1 MITCC
6 GLYSDRIAQQ
16 CGCSPEPKIVPF
28 RGDYLLL
35 VPEKTYLARGNIY
48 PVSITG
54 VGHTHNMVLR
64 DRLHII
70 LPKGS
75 RSKLSISGCSLHTQN
90 GWLSVAGPQCCLCL
104 CQGRL
109 QHEDSELCRSA
120 GVSKIQVRP
129 GEEVTR
135 MVRPG
140 EEVTRMVRMGQGI
153 RL

>member
-54 VGHTHNMVLR
+54 LGHTHNMVLR

-90 GWLSVAGPQCCLCL
+90 GWLGVAGPQCCLCL
-104 CQGRL
+104 CLVSCPDPDSHSCGWITSPLRGKRL
-109 QHEDSELCRSA
+109 YCCTQFCPRSPECW
-120 GVSKIQVRP
+120 GTNQ
-129 GEEVTR
+129 
-135 MVRPG
+135 
-140 EEVTRMVRMGQGI
+140 I
-153 RL
+153 RGME